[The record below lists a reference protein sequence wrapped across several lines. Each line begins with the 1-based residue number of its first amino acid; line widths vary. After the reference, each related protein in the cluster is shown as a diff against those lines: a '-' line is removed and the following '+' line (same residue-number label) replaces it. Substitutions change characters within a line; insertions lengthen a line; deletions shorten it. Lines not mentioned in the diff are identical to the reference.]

1 MEGQGLGKNPQI
13 FVPFYF
19 IFIGNMGKLKIIIIR
34 THGVVFSTMIFFG
47 ILC

>member
-1 MEGQGLGKNPQI
+1 MEGQRLGKNPQI

-34 THGVVFSTMIFFG
+34 SSFLHNDIFRDFVLT
-47 ILC
+47 I